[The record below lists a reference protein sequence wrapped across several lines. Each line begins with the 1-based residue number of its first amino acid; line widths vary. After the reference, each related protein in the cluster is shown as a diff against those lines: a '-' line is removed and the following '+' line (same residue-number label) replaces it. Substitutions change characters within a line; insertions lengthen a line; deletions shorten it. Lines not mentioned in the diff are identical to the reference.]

1 MIIIQPEKLII
12 GILLVYLLKLKV
24 ALETNLL
31 SLAMIFHKQFLS
43 G

>member
-31 SLAMIFHKQFLS
+31 SLAMISHKQFLS